1 MTHGEILPA
10 WAPLLT
16 AFLVLLGAGLTLI
29 GAIGTL
35 RFGAFFERVH
45 APTLGTSWGTGAIA
59 LASIVCFS
67 ALGSRSVARD
77 PDRRLH
83 RHYRASHPHPPARPS
98 IGTGPKGSRAFRHD
112 QSCGLRKETTGRAGL
127 EPAVTSRRRLRQRVT
142 ASARQARPARERRVG
157 SSCGFA
163 RIAIV

>member
-98 IGTGPKGSRAFRHD
+98 TGIGRRESWPCLSGRSCAGRMADKGRMTAA
-112 QSCGLRKETTGRAGL
+112 E
-127 EPAVTSRRRLRQRVT
+127 SRRRDW
-142 ASARQARPARERRVG
+142 APKPA
-157 SSCGFA
+157 
-163 RIAIV
+163 